1 MNWKIK
7 VTVGEVSME
16 SEIPLSERKYIDL
29 GDDGSAG
36 KTMKILESLV
46 EKALEAS
53 IRFEN
58 EKPKSVTTTKKS

>member
-16 SEIPLSERKYIDL
+16 AEMPLSERTSISIEE
-29 GDDGSAG
+29 DGSAG
-36 KTMKILESLV
+36 KTMKMLESLT

-53 IRFEN
+53 VRFEN
-58 EKPKSVTTTKKS
+58 EKPKSVTTAKKS